1 MQPTTQILMTMT
13 NGGGD
18 PRRRRSD
25 LASWTAHVGRVVA
38 LARLASLPVK
48 GTRREGGGGGV
59 GGGADYPHMASV
71 SGRRQAVS
79 AGGQAVSAPCP
90 AGCRLR
96 SAPAAA

>member
-38 LARLASLPVK
+38 LARLASLPFK
-48 GTRREGGGGGV
+48 GTRREGGGGG
-59 GGGADYPHMASV
+59 GGWFA
-71 SGRRQAVS
+71 
-79 AGGQAVSAPCP
+79 
-90 AGCRLR
+90 L
-96 SAPAAA
+96 